1 MEIGDG
7 VWVTLPEGT
16 TLVCPNPYW
25 NGDWPETQFNY
36 RVKLK
41 KAMSVQLGGHKE
53 WVQAEVLEVLPKETK
68 LKKRGK

>member
-16 TLVCPNPYW
+16 VLICPNPYW
-25 NGDWPETQFNY
+25 NEDWAETRFSY

-41 KAMSVQLGGHKE
+41 KAMKVPLGAVKE
-53 WVQAEVLEVLPKETK
+53 WVQTEVLEVLPVEGKA
-68 LKKRGK
+68 KKRK